1 MKIKKKFFSF
11 FQQKLIFEKVFKV
24 SNVKEETFFLFGTI
38 LITKKFDKQTFFHSK
53 SFLIT
58 APADDDGDGDGWIT
72 CNKVGKLQSD
82 LITPKSKISADFFC
96 HNQCDQIWRY
106 FDTLA
111 IFDKSDR
118 SVKQGQLPFHR
129 QTSSFSA
136 SSLADAAV
144 GGHLHL
150 HAREQ
155 ERRMGRHQQQP
166 PRIQVWTQSLLVAEH
181 LLNHWSFSIFVKNRP
196 PTSQCYQQ
204 ICVQHN

>member
-58 APADDDGDGDGWIT
+58 APADDDDGDGDGWIT

-166 PRIQVWTQSLLVAEH
+166 PRLQV
-181 LLNHWSFSIFVKNRP
+181 
-196 PTSQCYQQ
+196 
-204 ICVQHN
+204 

>member
-58 APADDDGDGDGWIT
+58 APADDDGAGDGWIT

-144 GGHLHL
+144 GGHLHQ

-166 PRIQVWTQSLLVAEH
+166 PRIQV
-181 LLNHWSFSIFVKNRP
+181 
-196 PTSQCYQQ
+196 
-204 ICVQHN
+204 